1 MESEPSLPGTL
12 ETLGKGQL
20 LNHLQASISRARQ
33 SIWIVGPW
41 LDAYFVGKIIDS
53 LSIPEVEVYFIVR
66 VDGEGVIDSKTLS
79 ALNLARKNLDYFQ
92 ARSLP
97 KLHSKIILIDKE
109 VFYLGSTNWYW
120 YSLYESLELSVTGK
134 TLILPRLTAEIESY
148 WNEATPI
155 KNSYIKR
162 YHDLDPIT
170 MDYPR

>member
-1 MESEPSLPGTL
+1 MELEPSLPGTL
-12 ETLGKGQL
+12 EILGKGQL

-92 ARSLP
+92 ARSL
-97 KLHSKIILIDKE
+97 LS
-109 VFYLGSTNWYW
+109 ST
-120 YSLYESLELSVTGK
+120 
-134 TLILPRLTAEIESY
+134 PRS
-148 WNEATPI
+148 
-155 KNSYIKR
+155 S
-162 YHDLDPIT
+162 
-170 MDYPR
+170 